1 MRNLIGS
8 NPASDSDDDD
18 DDDDDDDAP
27 PSSDR
32 RMAARTADAA
42 PPAPGYDDA
51 LEIKSRFAVRALS
64 SRADGEDADMDLLGN
79 DDDDDDDDDDFSP
92 PSSPVPRDGADAEE
106 EESSPSA
113 AAREETDDGCCCWG
127 RARTV
132 SIKERSSG
140 VRTMPRSFPM
150 MARRFQFLIL
160 PVFLSVVFVT

>member
-8 NPASDSDDDD
+8 NPASDS
-18 DDDDDDDAP
+18 DDDDDDAP

-51 LEIKSRFAVRALS
+51 PEINSRFAPRALS
-64 SRADGEDADMDLLGN
+64 S
-79 DDDDDDDDDDFSP
+79 DDDDDDDDFSP
-92 PSSPVPRDGADAEE
+92 PSLPVPRDGADAEE

-113 AAREETDDGCCCWG
+113 AAEEETDDGCCCWG

-150 MARRFQFLIL
+150 MARRFQFLI
-160 PVFLSVVFVT
+160 PVFLRRGFCYVMF

>member
-1 MRNLIGS
+1 LSMRNLIGS

-18 DDDDDDDAP
+18 DDDDSP

-42 PPAPGYDDA
+42 PPALGYDDA
-51 LEIKSRFAVRALS
+51 LEINSRFDPRALS
-64 SRADGEDADMDLLGN
+64 SRAVGEDADMDLLGN
-79 DDDDDDDDDDFSP
+79 DDDDDDDDDFSP
-92 PSSPVPRDGADAEE
+92 PSLPVPRDGADAEE
-106 EESSPSA
+106 KESSPSA
-113 AAREETDDGCCCWG
+113 AAEEETDGGCCCWG

-150 MARRFQFLIL
+150 MARRFQFLIRMYL
-160 PVFLSVVFVT
+160 FFYTLVFVM

>member
-18 DDDDDDDAP
+18 DDDDNAP

-51 LEIKSRFAVRALS
+51 PEINSRFAPRALS
-64 SRADGEDADMDLLGN
+64 S
-79 DDDDDDDDDDFSP
+79 DDDDDDDDFSP
-92 PSSPVPRDGADAEE
+92 TSLPVPRDGADAEE
-106 EESSPSA
+106 EEEEESPPSA
-113 AAREETDDGCCCWG
+113 AAAEEETDDGCCRWG

-150 MARRFQFLIL
+150 MARQVS
-160 PVFLSVVFVT
+160 VFDTTVKAGA